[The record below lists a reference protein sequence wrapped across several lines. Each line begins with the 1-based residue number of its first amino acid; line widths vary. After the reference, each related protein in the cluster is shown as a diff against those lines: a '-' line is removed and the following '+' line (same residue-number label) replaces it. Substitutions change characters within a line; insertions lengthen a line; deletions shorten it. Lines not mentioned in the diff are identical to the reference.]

1 MTGNYAYNHEKQISI
16 LQQLFYKISAVYPVA
31 VRKGD
36 FFREIFT
43 SLAMLREI
51 NWQISMVC
59 PTEYEI
65 DHQMS
70 SKVPGPEEMIMKKL
84 LEVHNSMMKEDQ
96 EDGVF
101 KWWSSFLLFIELRQ
115 SAQYF
120 YRSVFELQKL
130 SDESFDKFNSKFN
143 LKEVVRG
150 NNFFQLWET
159 LLASVSNQ
167 MLPFSD
173 LIKFLCDG
181 QVERKC
187 KICAKN
193 ITVTT
198 FFPQFHYLLDSA
210 THHEEASII
219 CKQFVKGKCFVI
231 LRPTKVYCCLSK
243 ECFEI
248 VYEQVGSILFRLM
261 TEGTALAQRFE
272 EHRCDA
278 CFRVNDKGHRCSS
291 CKTKVYCSPECQNKD
306 WIVHKLCCRELVNDK
321 ENFGRKKKGDT
332 EKRRALGVDR
342 MKAFSFGASYDI

>member
-1 MTGNYAYNHEKQISI
+1 
-16 LQQLFYKISAVYPVA
+16 
-31 VRKGD
+31 
-36 FFREIFT
+36 
-43 SLAMLREI
+43 
-51 NWQISMVC
+51 
-59 PTEYEI
+59 
-65 DHQMS
+65 MS
-70 SKVPGPEEMIMKKL
+70 TNVLGPEEMILKKL

-101 KWWSSFLLFIELRQ
+101 KWWRSFLLFIELRQ

-219 CKQFVKGKCFVI
+219 CK
-231 LRPTKVYCCLSK
+231 
-243 ECFEI
+243 
-248 VYEQVGSILFRLM
+248 
-261 TEGTALAQRFE
+261 
-272 EHRCDA
+272 
-278 CFRVNDKGHRCSS
+278 
-291 CKTKVYCSPECQNKD
+291 
-306 WIVHKLCCRELVNDK
+306 
-321 ENFGRKKKGDT
+321 
-332 EKRRALGVDR
+332 
-342 MKAFSFGASYDI
+342 